1 MSRPLETNATSDE
14 LMETGLPD
22 TKAIIKKTVQDAISG
37 LTDSI
42 VKAVDDRLEDFKR
55 HFITPTNS
63 HELRPSK
70 RLRLDAK
77 QIKKRG
83 NQQQFDHGLKVLEQ
97 FESAFDALEQNRVDK
112 AKAALEQGIQL
123 VKHRIKLIRI
133 ADKSDFGWETVNQ
146 YEADELASDSEDDR
160 RIYRSE
166 KRAEKRQPDKKN
178 KKPLFQPTRP
188 SSVPSS
194 ATQPI
199 PTIIPNRPILCA
211 AIGACYACGKFG
223 HLQTKCP
230 QKVELFHH
238 DRPRSTQTWRSALHH
253 GGPWPK

>member
-1 MSRPLETNATSDE
+1 MSRQSETNETSDE

-22 TKAIIKKTVQDAISG
+22 TKSIIEKTVQDTIGG

-42 VKAVDDRLEDFKR
+42 AKAVDDRLEDFKR
-55 HFITPTNS
+55 RFITPTTS
-63 HELRPSK
+63 QELRPSK

-77 QIKKRG
+77 QIKKPG

-97 FESAFDALEQNRVDK
+97 SESAFDALEQNRVDK

-160 RIYRSE
+160 KIYRSE
-166 KRAEKRQPDKKN
+166 RLAEKRQRDKKN
-178 KKPLFQPTRP
+178 KKKSLFQPRP
-188 SSVPSS
+188 SSAPSS
-194 ATQPI
+194 AAQPI
-199 PTIIPNRPILCA
+199 STIIPNRPILRA
-211 AIGACYACGKFG
+211 AIGSCYACGKFG

-230 QKVELFHH
+230 QKGGLFHH
-238 DRPRSTQTWRSALHH
+238 DGSRSNQN
-253 GGPWPK
+253 